1 MVTMATQNTNGSSQE
16 RPADIAEQMM
26 GVGHRT
32 TEPLGCGTLRLEG
45 GVAWRADDASFPIF
59 FKKKHIT
66 TTWAEQWF
74 SAPVVG
80 CQRAL
85 LRAVVHLR
93 GTWTGGA
100 VWSTELQCQQAQQR
114 CNLAPLPTRW
124 TLLFIPPFFPFI
136 LFDWGL
142 PSTQRLTSRS

>member
-59 FKKKHIT
+59 LLKKTHNNNT
-66 TTWAEQWF
+66 HGHGLSNGSAHQWLVASEPFCELLYTCAERGREAQF
-74 SAPVVG
+74 GPRSCNVNKRNSA
-80 CQRAL
+80 A
-85 LRAVVHLR
+85 
-93 GTWTGGA
+93 T
-100 VWSTELQCQQAQQR
+100 
-114 CNLAPLPTRW
+114 
-124 TLLFIPPFFPFI
+124 
-136 LFDWGL
+136 
-142 PSTQRLTSRS
+142 